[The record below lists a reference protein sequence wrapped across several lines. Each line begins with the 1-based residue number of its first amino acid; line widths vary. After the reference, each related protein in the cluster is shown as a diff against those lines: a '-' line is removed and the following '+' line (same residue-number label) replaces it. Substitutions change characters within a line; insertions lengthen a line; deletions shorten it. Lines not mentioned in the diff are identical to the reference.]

1 MTWLSFKSRCYL
13 KTNDNTNPFRKQILG
28 ELNVDLTN
36 MGIAAKDAAFH
47 LATASTAQKNKAL
60 AIIADE
66 LEANSEVILAANAK
80 DIELGREAGLTD
92 ALLDRLLL
100 NEERLTGIAND
111 VRNVISLNDPVG
123 SEIDSK
129 VLENGMAL
137 SRRRV
142 PLGVVGVIYEARPN
156 VTIDIAALC
165 LKTGNASILRGGKET
180 FFSNME
186 LVKVIQSALEKAEL
200 PAASVQYIEKP
211 DRELVA
217 QLLKLDEYVDMIIP
231 RGGAGL
237 HKMCQ
242 ENSTIPVIIGGF
254 GISHIFIDE
263 SADLERSLNV
273 VENSKVQRPSACNA
287 LDTLLVH
294 KAVAEEF
301 LPKLVER
308 LNGKV
313 ALVSDASAKPL
324 VANAADVRDAQ
335 EGDFD
340 TEWLSYTLGVKVVAD
355 VKEAIDHMRVH
366 NASHSDAIMTNSL
379 QNSELFINSVGSAAV
394 YVNASTR
401 FTDGAQFGLGAEVA
415 VSTQKLH
422 ARGPMGL
429 EELTS
434 YKWVGKAD
442 YLIRS

>member
-1 MTWLSFKSRCYL
+1 
-13 KTNDNTNPFRKQILG
+13 
-28 ELNVDLTN
+28 

-66 LEANSEVILAANAK
+66 LEANAATILEANAK

-111 VRNVISLNDPVG
+111 VRNVISLHDPVG
-123 SEIDSK
+123 SEMDSK
-129 VLENGMAL
+129 VLENGMSL

-211 DRELVA
+211 DRELVS
-217 QLLKLDEYVDMIIP
+217 QLLKLDDYVDMIIP

-237 HKMCQ
+237 HKMCK

-254 GISHIFIDE
+254 GISHIFVDE
-263 SADLERSLNV
+263 SADLEKSVDV
-273 VENSKVQRPSACNA
+273 VENSKVQRPSACNS

-294 KAVAEEF
+294 EAVAEAF
-301 LPKLVER
+301 LAQLTQR
-308 LNGKV
+308 LAGKV
-313 ALVSDASAKPL
+313 TLVADASAKSL
-324 VANAADVRDAQ
+324 LAGFEDQRDAV

-355 VKEAIDHMRVH
+355 VAEAIDHMRVH

-379 QNSELFINSVGSAAV
+379 ESSERFINSVGSAAV

-434 YKWVGKAD
+434 YKWVGKAN
-442 YLIRS
+442 YLIRG

>member
-1 MTWLSFKSRCYL
+1 M
-13 KTNDNTNPFRKQILG
+13 
-28 ELNVDLTN
+28 DLTN

-66 LEANSEVILAANAK
+66 LEANAATILEANAK

-129 VLENGMAL
+129 VLENGMSL

-211 DRELVA
+211 DRELVS
-217 QLLKLDEYVDMIIP
+217 QFLKLDDYVDMIIP
-231 RGGAGL
+231 RGGASL
-237 HKMCQ
+237 HKMCK

-254 GISHIFIDE
+254 GISHIFVDE
-263 SADLERSLNV
+263 SADLKKSVDV
-273 VENSKVQRPSACNA
+273 VENSKVQRPSACNS

-294 KAVAEEF
+294 EAVAEAF
-301 LPKLVER
+301 LAKLAQR
-308 LNGKV
+308 LAGKV
-313 ALVSDASAKPL
+313 TLVVDASAKSML
-324 VANAADVRDAQ
+324 ASFNDQRDAI

-355 VKEAIDHMRVH
+355 VADAIDHMRVH

-379 QNSELFINSVGSAAV
+379 ESSERFVNSVGSAAV

-434 YKWVGKAD
+434 YKWVGKAN
-442 YLIRS
+442 YLVRG

>member
-1 MTWLSFKSRCYL
+1 M
-13 KTNDNTNPFRKQILG
+13 
-28 ELNVDLTN
+28 DLTN

-66 LEANSEVILAANAK
+66 LETNAATILEANAK

-123 SEIDSK
+123 SEMDSK
-129 VLENGMAL
+129 VLENGMSL

-186 LVKVIQSALEKAEL
+186 LVKVIQSALEKAQL

-211 DRELVA
+211 DRELVS
-217 QLLKLDEYVDMIIP
+217 QLLKLDDYVDMIIP

-237 HKMCQ
+237 HKMCK

-254 GISHIFIDE
+254 GISHIFVDD
-263 SADLERSLNV
+263 SADLEKSVDV
-273 VENSKVQRPSACNA
+273 VENSKVQRPSACNS

-294 KAVAEEF
+294 ETVAEAF
-301 LPKLVER
+301 LAKLKAR
-308 LNGKV
+308 LAGKV
-313 ALVSDASAKPL
+313 TLVADASAKSL
-324 VANAADVRDAQ
+324 LAGFEDQRDAV

-355 VKEAIDHMRVH
+355 VAEAIDHMRVH

-379 QNSELFINSVGSAAV
+379 ESSERFINSVGSAAV

-434 YKWVGKAD
+434 YKWVGKAN
-442 YLIRS
+442 YLVRG

>member
-1 MTWLSFKSRCYL
+1 
-13 KTNDNTNPFRKQILG
+13 
-28 ELNVDLTN
+28 
-36 MGIAAKDAAFH
+36 MGKAAKDAAFE
-47 LATASTAQKNKAL
+47 LATASTAQKNQAL

-66 LEANSEVILAANAK
+66 LEANSAAILAANAK

-129 VLENGMAL
+129 VLENGMSL

-186 LVKVIQSALEKAEL
+186 LVKVIQSALAKANL

-211 DRELVA
+211 DRALVS
-217 QLLKLDEYVDMIIP
+217 QLLKLDDYVDMIIP

-237 HKMCQ
+237 HKMCK

-254 GISHIFIDE
+254 GISHIFVDE
-263 SADLERSLNV
+263 SADLEKSLNV
-273 VENSKVQRPSACNA
+273 VENSKVQRPSACNS

-294 KAVAEEF
+294 EKVAAKFLPMIVERMSDKVTFVAE
-301 LPKLVER
+301 PKA
-308 LNGKV
+308 K
-313 ALVSDASAKPL
+313 ALMAQATQI
-324 VANAADVRDAQ
+324 RDAV

-355 VKEAIDHMRVH
+355 VKDAIDHMRVH

-379 QNSELFINSVGSAAV
+379 INSELFINSVGSAAV
-394 YVNASTR
+394 YVNAATR

-434 YKWVGKAD
+434 YKWVGKAN
-442 YLIRS
+442 YLARS

>member
-1 MTWLSFKSRCYL
+1 
-13 KTNDNTNPFRKQILG
+13 
-28 ELNVDLTN
+28 
-36 MGIAAKDAAFH
+36 MGIAAKEAAFH

-66 LEANSEVILAANAK
+66 LEANAATILEANAK

-129 VLENGMAL
+129 VLENGMSL

-211 DRELVA
+211 DRELVS
-217 QLLKLDEYVDMIIP
+217 QLLKLDDYVDMIIP

-237 HKMCQ
+237 HKMCK

-254 GISHIFIDE
+254 GISHIFVDE
-263 SADLERSLNV
+263 SADLEKSVDV
-273 VENSKVQRPSACNA
+273 VENSKVQRPSACNS

-294 KAVAEEF
+294 EAVAEAF
-301 LPKLVER
+301 LAKLTQR
-308 LNGKV
+308 LAGKV
-313 ALVSDASAKPL
+313 TLVADASAKSL
-324 VANAADVRDAQ
+324 LTGFEDQRDAV

-355 VKEAIDHMRVH
+355 VAEAIDHMRVH

-379 QNSELFINSVGSAAV
+379 ESSERFINSVGSAAV

-434 YKWVGKAD
+434 YKWVGKAN
-442 YLIRS
+442 YLVRG

>member
-1 MTWLSFKSRCYL
+1 
-13 KTNDNTNPFRKQILG
+13 
-28 ELNVDLTN
+28 
-36 MGIAAKDAAFH
+36 MGKAAKDAAFE
-47 LATASTAQKNKAL
+47 LATAPTAQKNQAL

-66 LEANSEVILAANAK
+66 LEANSAAILAANAK

-129 VLENGMAL
+129 VLENGMSL

-186 LVKVIQSALEKAEL
+186 LVKVIQSALAKANL

-211 DRELVA
+211 DRELVS
-217 QLLKLDEYVDMIIP
+217 QLLKLDDYVDMIIP

-237 HKMCQ
+237 HKMCK

-254 GISHIFIDE
+254 GISHIFVDE
-263 SADLERSLNV
+263 SADLEKSLNV
-273 VENSKVQRPSACNA
+273 VENSKVQRPSACNS

-294 KAVAEEF
+294 EKVAAKFLPMIVERMSDKVTFVAE
-301 LPKLVER
+301 PKA
-308 LNGKV
+308 K
-313 ALVSDASAKPL
+313 ALMAQATQI
-324 VANAADVRDAQ
+324 RDAV

-355 VKEAIDHMRVH
+355 VKDAIEHMRVH

-379 QNSELFINSVGSAAV
+379 INSELFINSVGSAAV
-394 YVNASTR
+394 YVNAATR

-434 YKWVGKAD
+434 YKWVGKAN
-442 YLIRS
+442 YLARS

>member
-1 MTWLSFKSRCYL
+1 MPSKQASLWLLHRLL
-13 KTNDNTNPFRKQILG
+13 K
-28 ELNVDLTN
+28 
-36 MGIAAKDAAFH
+36 
-47 LATASTAQKNKAL
+47 KNNAL
-60 AIIADE
+60 QIIADE
-66 LEANSEVILAANAK
+66 LEANADVILAANAK
-80 DIELGREAGLTD
+80 DIELGRQAGLTE

-100 NEERLTGIAND
+100 NEQRLKGIADD
-111 VRNVISLNDPVG
+111 VRNVITLSDPVG

-129 VLENGMAL
+129 ILENGMSL

-180 FFSNME
+180 FYSNME
-186 LVKVIQSALEKAEL
+186 LVKVIQLALDKAGL

-211 DRELVA
+211 DRELVS
-217 QLLKLDEYVDMIIP
+217 QLLKLDDYVDMIIP

-237 HKMCQ
+237 HKMCK
-242 ENSTIPVIIGGF
+242 ENSNIPVIIGGF
-254 GISHIFIDE
+254 GISHIFVDE
-263 SADLERSLNV
+263 SADLVRSLDV

-294 KAVAEEF
+294 EKVAAEF
-301 LPKLVER
+301 LPMLAER
-308 LNGKV
+308 LKGKV
-313 ALVSDASAKPL
+313 SL
-324 VANAADVRDAQ
+324 VAEPKAEAILAGTEDLRSAG

-340 TEWLSYTLGVKVVAD
+340 TEWLSFTLGVKVVAD
-355 VKEAIDHMRVH
+355 VEEAIHHMRIH

-379 QNSELFINSVGSAAV
+379 VNSEKFINSAGSAAV

-442 YLIRS
+442 YLPRA

>member
-1 MTWLSFKSRCYL
+1 M
-13 KTNDNTNPFRKQILG
+13 
-28 ELNVDLTN
+28 ELIK
-36 MGIAAKDAAFH
+36 MGQAAKEAAFH
-47 LATASTAQKNKAL
+47 LATASTAQKNRAL
-60 AIIADE
+60 EIIADE
-66 LEANSEVILAANAK
+66 LEANAPAILEANAK
-80 DIELGREAGLTD
+80 DIEKGREAGLTE

-100 NEERLTGIAND
+100 NEDRLTGIAND

-129 VLENGMAL
+129 VLENGMSL

-186 LVKVIQSALEKAEL
+186 LVKVIQVALEKAEL

-211 DRELVA
+211 DRELVS

-237 HKMCQ
+237 HKMCK
-242 ENSTIPVIIGGF
+242 ENSNIPVIIGGF
-254 GISHIFIDE
+254 GISHVFVDE
-263 SADLERSLNV
+263 SANLVKSLDV
-273 VENSKVQRPSACNA
+273 VENSKVQRPSACNS

-294 KAVAEEF
+294 EKVAVEF
-301 LPKLVER
+301 LPMLAER
-308 LNGKV
+308 MNGKV
-313 ALVSDASAKPL
+313 AFVAEPKAKAL
-324 VANAADVRDAQ
+324 MANADEIRDVA

-340 TEWLSYTLGVKVVAD
+340 TEWLSYTLGVKVVSD
-355 VKEAIDHMRVH
+355 VNEAIEHMRVH
-366 NASHSDAIMTNSL
+366 NASHSDAIMTDSL
-379 QNSELFINSVGSAAV
+379 ENAELFINTAGSAAV

-434 YKWVGKAD
+434 YKWVGKAN
-442 YLIRS
+442 YLPRA

>member
-1 MTWLSFKSRCYL
+1 
-13 KTNDNTNPFRKQILG
+13 
-28 ELNVDLTN
+28 
-36 MGIAAKDAAFH
+36 MGKAAKDAAFE
-47 LATASTAQKNKAL
+47 LATAPTAQKNQAL

-66 LEANSEVILAANAK
+66 LEANSAAILAANAK

-129 VLENGMAL
+129 VLENGMSL

-186 LVKVIQSALEKAEL
+186 LVKVIQSALAKANL

-211 DRELVA
+211 DRELVS
-217 QLLKLDEYVDMIIP
+217 QLLKLDDYVDMIIP

-237 HKMCQ
+237 HKMCK

-254 GISHIFIDE
+254 GISHIFVDE
-263 SADLERSLNV
+263 SADLEKSLNV
-273 VENSKVQRPSACNA
+273 VENSKVQRPSACNS

-294 KAVAEEF
+294 EKVAAKFLPMIVERMSDKVTFVAE
-301 LPKLVER
+301 PKA
-308 LNGKV
+308 K
-313 ALVSDASAKPL
+313 ALMAQATQI
-324 VANAADVRDAQ
+324 RDAA

-355 VKEAIDHMRVH
+355 VKDAIEHMRVH

-379 QNSELFINSVGSAAV
+379 INSELFINSVGSAAV
-394 YVNASTR
+394 YVNAATR

-434 YKWVGKAD
+434 YKWVGKAN
-442 YLIRS
+442 YLARS

>member
-1 MTWLSFKSRCYL
+1 
-13 KTNDNTNPFRKQILG
+13 
-28 ELNVDLTN
+28 
-36 MGIAAKDAAFH
+36 MGKAAKQAAFQ
-47 LATASTAQKNKAL
+47 LATASTAQKNRAL
-60 AIIADE
+60 SLIADE
-66 LEANSEVILAANAK
+66 LEANSAAILAANAI
-80 DIELGREAGLTD
+80 DIEQGRAAGLSD

-100 NEERLTGIAND
+100 NETRLKAIAAD

-123 SEIDSK
+123 SEMDSR
-129 VLENGMAL
+129 VLENGMSLAK
-137 SRRRV
+137 RRV

-180 FFSNME
+180 FNSNME

-200 PAASVQYIEKP
+200 PLASVQYIEKP
-211 DRELVA
+211 DRELVG
-217 QLLKLDEYVDMIIP
+217 QLLKLDQYVDMIIP

-254 GISHIFIDE
+254 GISHIFVDA
-263 SADLERSLNV
+263 SADLERSVVV
-273 VENSKVQRPSACNA
+273 VENSKVQRPSACNS

-294 KAVAEEF
+294 QDIAESFLAKLVQKLNDKVAFVAEE
-301 LPKLVER
+301 KA
-308 LNGKV
+308 K
-313 ALVSDASAKPL
+313 ALMPLAK
-324 VANAADVRDAQ
+324 DIRDAKA
-335 EGDFD
+335 GDFD
-340 TEWLSYTLGVKVVAD
+340 TEWLSYTLGVKVIAD
-355 VKEAIDHMRVH
+355 VKEAIEHMREH
-366 NASHSDAIMTNSL
+366 NASHSDAIMTNDL
-379 QNSELFINSVGSAAV
+379 YNAELFINSAGSAAV

-442 YLIRS
+442 YLARS

>member
-1 MTWLSFKSRCYL
+1 M
-13 KTNDNTNPFRKQILG
+13 
-28 ELNVDLTN
+28 ELIS
-36 MGIAAKDAAFH
+36 MGKAAKEAAFQ
-47 LATASTAQKNKAL
+47 LATASTAQKNQAL

-66 LEANSEVILAANAK
+66 LEANAETILAANAK
-80 DIELGREAGLTD
+80 DIEKGREAGLTE

-100 NEERLTGIAND
+100 NTERLTGIAND

-123 SEIDSK
+123 SELDSK
-129 VLENGMAL
+129 VLENGMSL

-186 LVKVIQSALEKAEL
+186 LVKVIQSALAKAEL

-211 DRELVA
+211 DRELVS
-217 QLLKLDEYVDMIIP
+217 QLLKLDDYVDMIIP

-237 HKMCQ
+237 HKMCK

-254 GISHIFIDE
+254 GISHIFVDE
-263 SADLERSLNV
+263 SADLAKSLEV
-273 VENSKVQRPSACNA
+273 VENAKVQRPSACNA

-294 KAVAEEF
+294 EQVAVEF
-301 LPKLVER
+301 LSMLAAR
-308 LNGKV
+308 LNDKV
-313 ALVSDASAKPL
+313 ALVAEPKAKALLGDAKEL
-324 VANAADVRDAQ
+324 RDAA

-340 TEWLSYTLGVKVVAD
+340 TEWLSFTLGVKVVSG
-355 VKEAIDHMRVH
+355 VEEAIDHMRVH

-379 QNSELFINSVGSAAV
+379 ENSELFINSVGSAAV

-434 YKWVGKAD
+434 YKWVGKAN
-442 YLIRS
+442 YLPRS

>member
-1 MTWLSFKSRCYL
+1 M
-13 KTNDNTNPFRKQILG
+13 
-28 ELNVDLTN
+28 DLTN
-36 MGIAAKDAAFH
+36 MGKAAKDAAFE
-47 LATASTAQKNKAL
+47 LATASTAQKNQAL

-66 LEANSEVILAANAK
+66 LEANSAAILTANAK

-129 VLENGMAL
+129 VLENGMSL

-186 LVKVIQSALEKAEL
+186 LVKVIQSALAKANL

-211 DRELVA
+211 DRELVS
-217 QLLKLDEYVDMIIP
+217 QLLKLDDYVDMIIP

-237 HKMCQ
+237 HKMCK

-254 GISHIFIDE
+254 GISHIFVDE
-263 SADLERSLNV
+263 SADLEKSLNV
-273 VENSKVQRPSACNA
+273 VENSKVQRPSACNS

-294 KAVAEEF
+294 EKVAAKFLPMIVERMSDKVTFVAE
-301 LPKLVER
+301 PKA
-308 LNGKV
+308 K
-313 ALVSDASAKPL
+313 ALMAQATQI
-324 VANAADVRDAQ
+324 RDAA

-355 VKEAIDHMRVH
+355 VKDAIDHMRVH

-379 QNSELFINSVGSAAV
+379 INSELFINSVGSAAV
-394 YVNASTR
+394 YVNAATR

-434 YKWVGKAD
+434 YKWVGKAN
-442 YLIRS
+442 YLARS

>member
-1 MTWLSFKSRCYL
+1 
-13 KTNDNTNPFRKQILG
+13 
-28 ELNVDLTN
+28 
-36 MGIAAKDAAFH
+36 MGKAAKEAAFQ
-47 LATASTAQKNKAL
+47 LATASTAQKNQAL

-66 LEANSEVILAANAK
+66 LEANAETILAANAK
-80 DIELGREAGLTD
+80 DIEKGREAGLTE

-100 NEERLTGIAND
+100 NTERLTGIAND

-123 SEIDSK
+123 SELDSK
-129 VLENGMAL
+129 VLENGMSL

-186 LVKVIQSALEKAEL
+186 LVKVIQSALAKAEL

-211 DRELVA
+211 DRELVS
-217 QLLKLDEYVDMIIP
+217 QLLKLDDYVDMIIP

-237 HKMCQ
+237 HKMCK

-254 GISHIFIDE
+254 GISHIFVDE
-263 SADLERSLNV
+263 SADLAKSLEV
-273 VENSKVQRPSACNA
+273 VENAKVQRPSACNA

-294 KAVAEEF
+294 EQVAAEF
-301 LPKLVER
+301 LPMLVAR
-308 LNGKV
+308 LNDKL
-313 ALVSDASAKPL
+313 ALVAEPKAKTLLGDAKEL
-324 VANAADVRDAQ
+324 RDAA

-340 TEWLSYTLGVKVVAD
+340 TEWLSFTLGVKVVSG
-355 VKEAIDHMRVH
+355 VEEAIDHMRVH

-379 QNSELFINSVGSAAV
+379 ENSELFINSVGSAAV

-434 YKWVGKAD
+434 YKWVGKAN
-442 YLIRS
+442 YLPRS

>member
-1 MTWLSFKSRCYL
+1 
-13 KTNDNTNPFRKQILG
+13 
-28 ELNVDLTN
+28 
-36 MGIAAKDAAFH
+36 MGKAAKDAAFE
-47 LATASTAQKNKAL
+47 LATASTAQKNQAL

-66 LEANSEVILAANAK
+66 LEANAATILAANAK

-129 VLENGMAL
+129 VLENGMSL

-186 LVKVIQSALEKAEL
+186 LVKVIQSALAKANL

-211 DRELVA
+211 DRELVS
-217 QLLKLDEYVDMIIP
+217 QLLKLDDYVDMIIP

-237 HKMCQ
+237 HKMCK

-254 GISHIFIDE
+254 GISHIFVDE
-263 SADLERSLNV
+263 SADLEKSLNV
-273 VENSKVQRPSACNA
+273 VENSKVQRPSACNS

-294 KAVAEEF
+294 EDVAAQFLPMIVERMNDKVTFVAE
-301 LPKLVER
+301 PKA
-308 LNGKV
+308 KV
-313 ALVSDASAKPL
+313 LMAQATQI
-324 VANAADVRDAQ
+324 RDAA

-355 VKEAIDHMRVH
+355 VKEAIDHMRIH

-379 QNSELFINSVGSAAV
+379 VNSELFINSVGSAAV
-394 YVNASTR
+394 YVNAATR

-434 YKWVGKAD
+434 YKWVGKAN
-442 YLIRS
+442 YLARS

>member
-1 MTWLSFKSRCYL
+1 M
-13 KTNDNTNPFRKQILG
+13 
-28 ELNVDLTN
+28 DLTN
-36 MGIAAKDAAFH
+36 MGKAAKDAAFE
-47 LATASTAQKNKAL
+47 LATASTAQKNQAL

-66 LEANSEVILAANAK
+66 LEANAATILAANAK

-129 VLENGMAL
+129 VLENGMSL

-186 LVKVIQSALEKAEL
+186 LVKVIQSALAKANL

-211 DRELVA
+211 DRELVS
-217 QLLKLDEYVDMIIP
+217 QLLKRDDYVDMIIP

-237 HKMCQ
+237 HKMCK

-254 GISHIFIDE
+254 GISHIFVDE
-263 SADLERSLNV
+263 SAELDKSLNV
-273 VENSKVQRPSACNA
+273 VENSKVQRPSACNS

-294 KAVAEEF
+294 ENIAAQFLPMIVERMSENVTFVAE
-301 LPKLVER
+301 PKA
-308 LNGKV
+308 K
-313 ALVSDASAKPL
+313 ALMAQAKQI
-324 VANAADVRDAQ
+324 RDAG

-394 YVNASTR
+394 YVNAATR

-434 YKWVGKAD
+434 YKWVGKAN
-442 YLIRS
+442 YLARS

>member
-1 MTWLSFKSRCYL
+1 
-13 KTNDNTNPFRKQILG
+13 
-28 ELNVDLTN
+28 
-36 MGIAAKDAAFH
+36 MGKAAKEAAFH
-47 LATASTAQKNKAL
+47 LATASTAQKNAAL

-66 LEANSEVILAANAK
+66 LEANLETILAANAK
-80 DIELGREAGLTD
+80 DIELGRDAGLSD

-100 NEERLTGIAND
+100 NESRLKAIASD
-111 VRNVISLNDPVG
+111 VRNVIGLNDPVG

-129 VLENGMAL
+129 VLENGMSL

-186 LVKVIQSALEKAEL
+186 LVKVIQLALEKAKL

-211 DRELVA
+211 DRELVS
-217 QLLKLDEYVDMIIP
+217 QLLKLDDYVDMIIP

-237 HKMCQ
+237 HKMCK

-254 GISHIFIDE
+254 GISHIFVDQ
-263 SADLERSLNV
+263 SADLDKSV
-273 VENSKVQRPSACNA
+273 DVIENAKVQRPSACNA

-294 KAVAEEF
+294 QSIASEFLAKLLQRLSDKVEFVAE
-301 LPKLVER
+301 PKA
-308 LNGKV
+308 K
-313 ALVSDASAKPL
+313 ALMGDAKQLREA
-324 VANAADVRDAQ
+324 VD
-335 EGDFD
+335 GDFD
-340 TEWLSYTLGVKVVAD
+340 TEWLSYTLGVKVVSD
-355 VKEAIDHMRVH
+355 VQQAITHMRDH
-366 NASHSDAIMTNSL
+366 NASHSDAIMTNDL
-379 QNSELFINSVGSAAV
+379 FNAELFINAAGSAAV

-434 YKWVGKAD
+434 YKWVGKAN
-442 YLIRS
+442 YLSRQ

>member
-1 MTWLSFKSRCYL
+1 M
-13 KTNDNTNPFRKQILG
+13 
-28 ELNVDLTN
+28 DLTN
-36 MGIAAKDAAFH
+36 MGKAAKDAAFE
-47 LATASTAQKNKAL
+47 LATASTAQKNQAL

-66 LEANSEVILAANAK
+66 LEANSAAILTANAK
-80 DIELGREAGLTD
+80 DIELGRETGLTD

-129 VLENGMAL
+129 VLENGMSL

-186 LVKVIQSALEKAEL
+186 LVKVIQSALAKANL

-211 DRELVA
+211 DRELVS
-217 QLLKLDEYVDMIIP
+217 QLLKLDDYVDMIIP

-237 HKMCQ
+237 HKMCK

-254 GISHIFIDE
+254 GISHIFVDE
-263 SADLERSLNV
+263 SADLEKSLNV
-273 VENSKVQRPSACNA
+273 VENSKVQRPSACNS

-294 KAVAEEF
+294 EKVAAKFLPMIVERMSDKVTFVAE
-301 LPKLVER
+301 PKA
-308 LNGKV
+308 K
-313 ALVSDASAKPL
+313 ALMAQATQI
-324 VANAADVRDAQ
+324 RDAA

-355 VKEAIDHMRVH
+355 VKDAIDHMRVH

-379 QNSELFINSVGSAAV
+379 INSELFINSVGSAAV
-394 YVNASTR
+394 YVNAATR

-434 YKWVGKAD
+434 YKWVGKAN
-442 YLIRS
+442 YLARS

>member
-1 MTWLSFKSRCYL
+1 
-13 KTNDNTNPFRKQILG
+13 
-28 ELNVDLTN
+28 

-66 LEANSEVILAANAK
+66 LEANAATILEANAK
-80 DIELGREAGLTD
+80 DIDLGREAGLTD

-129 VLENGMAL
+129 VLENGMSL

-142 PLGVVGVIYEARPN
+142 PLGAVGVIYEARPN

-211 DRELVA
+211 DRELVS
-217 QLLKLDEYVDMIIP
+217 QLLKLDDYVDMIIP

-237 HKMCQ
+237 HKMCK

-254 GISHIFIDE
+254 GISHIFVDE
-263 SADLERSLNV
+263 SADLEKSVDV
-273 VENSKVQRPSACNA
+273 VENSKVQRPSACNS

-294 KAVAEEF
+294 EAVAEAF
-301 LPKLVER
+301 LAQLTQR
-308 LNGKV
+308 LAGKV
-313 ALVSDASAKPL
+313 TLVADTSAKSL
-324 VANAADVRDAQ
+324 IAGFEDQRDAV

-355 VKEAIDHMRVH
+355 VAEAIDHMRVH

-379 QNSELFINSVGSAAV
+379 ESSERFINSVGSAAV

-434 YKWVGKAD
+434 YKWVGKAN
-442 YLIRS
+442 YLVRG

>member
-1 MTWLSFKSRCYL
+1 
-13 KTNDNTNPFRKQILG
+13 
-28 ELNVDLTN
+28 
-36 MGIAAKDAAFH
+36 MGKAAKDAAFE
-47 LATASTAQKNKAL
+47 LATASTAQKNQAL

-66 LEANSEVILAANAK
+66 LEANSAAILAANAK

-100 NEERLTGIAND
+100 NEERLTAIAND

-129 VLENGMAL
+129 VLENGMSL

-186 LVKVIQSALEKAEL
+186 LVKVIQSALAKANL
-200 PAASVQYIEKP
+200 PAASVQYIEKT
-211 DRELVA
+211 DRELVS
-217 QLLKLDEYVDMIIP
+217 QLLKLDDYVDMIIP

-237 HKMCQ
+237 HKMCK

-254 GISHIFIDE
+254 GISHIFVDE
-263 SADLERSLNV
+263 SADLEKSLNV
-273 VENSKVQRPSACNA
+273 VENSKVQRPSACNS

-294 KAVAEEF
+294 EKIAAQF
-301 LPKLVER
+301 LPMIVER
-308 LNGKV
+308 MNDKV
-313 ALVSDASAKPL
+313 TFVTEPKAKALMAQATQI
-324 VANAADVRDAQ
+324 RDAV

-340 TEWLSYTLGVKVVAD
+340 TEWLSYTLGVKVVSD
-355 VKEAIDHMRVH
+355 VKDAIVHMRVH

-379 QNSELFINSVGSAAV
+379 ENSELFINSVGSAAV

-434 YKWVGKAD
+434 YKWVGKAN
-442 YLIRS
+442 YLARS

>member
-1 MTWLSFKSRCYL
+1 M
-13 KTNDNTNPFRKQILG
+13 
-28 ELNVDLTN
+28 DLTN
-36 MGIAAKDAAFH
+36 MGKAAKDAAFE
-47 LATASTAQKNKAL
+47 LATASTAQKNQAL

-66 LEANSEVILAANAK
+66 LEANSAAILAANAK

-100 NEERLTGIAND
+100 NEERLTAIAND

-129 VLENGMAL
+129 VLENGMSL

-186 LVKVIQSALEKAEL
+186 LVKVIQSALAKANL

-211 DRELVA
+211 DRELVS
-217 QLLKLDEYVDMIIP
+217 QLLKLDDYVDMIIP

-237 HKMCQ
+237 HKMCK

-254 GISHIFIDE
+254 GISHIFVDE
-263 SADLERSLNV
+263 SADLEKSLNV
-273 VENSKVQRPSACNA
+273 VENSKVQRPSACNS

-294 KAVAEEF
+294 EKIAAQL
-301 LPKLVER
+301 LPMIVER
-308 LNGKV
+308 MNDKV
-313 ALVSDASAKPL
+313 TFVTEPKAKALMAQATQI
-324 VANAADVRDAQ
+324 RDAV

-340 TEWLSYTLGVKVVAD
+340 TEWLSYTLGVKVVSD
-355 VKEAIDHMRVH
+355 VKDAIDHMRVH

-379 QNSELFINSVGSAAV
+379 ENSELFINSVGSAAV
-394 YVNASTR
+394 YMNASTR

-434 YKWVGKAD
+434 YKWVGKAN
-442 YLIRS
+442 YLARS

>member
-1 MTWLSFKSRCYL
+1 
-13 KTNDNTNPFRKQILG
+13 
-28 ELNVDLTN
+28 
-36 MGIAAKDAAFH
+36 MGKAAKDAAFE
-47 LATASTAQKNKAL
+47 LATASTAQKNQAL

-66 LEANSEVILAANAK
+66 LEANAATILAANVK

-123 SEIDSK
+123 SEIESK
-129 VLENGMAL
+129 VLENGMSL

-186 LVKVIQSALEKAEL
+186 LVKVIQSALAKANL

-211 DRELVA
+211 DRELVS
-217 QLLKLDEYVDMIIP
+217 QLLKLDDYVDMIIP

-237 HKMCQ
+237 HKMCK

-254 GISHIFIDE
+254 GISHIFVDE
-263 SADLERSLNV
+263 SADLEKSLNV
-273 VENSKVQRPSACNA
+273 VENSKVQRPSACNS

-294 KAVAEEF
+294 EDVAAQF
-301 LPKLVER
+301 LPMIVER
-308 LNGKV
+308 MNDKV
-313 ALVSDASAKPL
+313 TFVTEPKAKVL
-324 VANAADVRDAQ
+324 MAQATQSRDAV

-379 QNSELFINSVGSAAV
+379 VNSELFINSVGSAAV

-434 YKWVGKAD
+434 YKWVGKAN
-442 YLIRS
+442 YLARS

>member
-1 MTWLSFKSRCYL
+1 
-13 KTNDNTNPFRKQILG
+13 
-28 ELNVDLTN
+28 
-36 MGIAAKDAAFH
+36 MGIAAKEAAFH

-66 LEANSEVILAANAK
+66 LEANAATILEANAK

-129 VLENGMAL
+129 VLENGMSL

-211 DRELVA
+211 DRELVS
-217 QLLKLDEYVDMIIP
+217 QLLKLDDYVDMIIP
-231 RGGAGL
+231 RGGASL
-237 HKMCQ
+237 HKMCK

-254 GISHIFIDE
+254 GISHIFVDE
-263 SADLERSLNV
+263 SADLDKSVDV
-273 VENSKVQRPSACNA
+273 VENSKVQRPSACNS
-287 LDTLLVH
+287 LDTLLIH
-294 KAVAEEF
+294 EAVAEAF
-301 LPKLVER
+301 LAKLTQR
-308 LNGKV
+308 LAGKV
-313 ALVSDASAKPL
+313 TLVADTSAKSL
-324 VANAADVRDAQ
+324 LAGFEDQRDAI

-355 VKEAIDHMRVH
+355 VAEAIDHMRVH

-379 QNSELFINSVGSAAV
+379 DSSERFINSVGSAAV

-434 YKWVGKAD
+434 YKWVGKAN
-442 YLIRS
+442 YLVRG

>member
-1 MTWLSFKSRCYL
+1 M
-13 KTNDNTNPFRKQILG
+13 
-28 ELNVDLTN
+28 ELIS
-36 MGIAAKDAAFH
+36 MGIAAKEAAFQ
-47 LATASTAQKNKAL
+47 LATASTAQKNQAL

-66 LEANSEVILAANAK
+66 LEANADAILAANAK
-80 DIELGREAGLTD
+80 DIEQGRNAGLTE

-100 NEERLTGIAND
+100 NPERLTGIAND

-123 SEIDSK
+123 SELDSK
-129 VLENGMAL
+129 VLENGMSL

-186 LVKVIQSALEKAEL
+186 LVKVIQSALAKAAL

-211 DRELVA
+211 DRELVS

-237 HKMCQ
+237 HKMCK

-254 GISHIFIDE
+254 GISHIFVDE
-263 SADLERSLNV
+263 SANLEKSLDV
-273 VENSKVQRPSACNA
+273 VENSKVQRPSACNS

-294 KAVAEEF
+294 EKVAAEF
-301 LPKLVER
+301 LPMLAER
-308 LNGKV
+308 LADKV
-313 ALVSDASAKPL
+313 TL
-324 VANAADVRDAQ
+324 VAEPKAKALLNNVKELRDAG

-355 VKEAIDHMRVH
+355 VHEAVDHMRVH

-379 QNSELFINSVGSAAV
+379 ENSEVFINSVGSAAV

-434 YKWVGKAD
+434 YKWVGKAN
-442 YLIRS
+442 YLPRS

>member
-1 MTWLSFKSRCYL
+1 M
-13 KTNDNTNPFRKQILG
+13 
-28 ELNVDLTN
+28 DLTN

-66 LEANSEVILAANAK
+66 LEANAATILEANAK

-111 VRNVISLNDPVG
+111 IRNVISLNDPVG

-129 VLENGMAL
+129 VLENGMSL

-211 DRELVA
+211 DRELVS
-217 QLLKLDEYVDMIIP
+217 QLLKLDDYVDMIIP

-237 HKMCQ
+237 HKMCK

-254 GISHIFIDE
+254 GISHIFVDE
-263 SADLERSLNV
+263 SADLEKSVDV
-273 VENSKVQRPSACNA
+273 VENSKVQRPSACNS

-294 KAVAEEF
+294 EAVAEAF
-301 LPKLVER
+301 LTKLKQR
-308 LNGKV
+308 LAGKV
-313 ALVSDASAKPL
+313 TLVADASAKSL
-324 VANAADVRDAQ
+324 LAGFEDQRDAV

-355 VKEAIDHMRVH
+355 VAEAIDHMRVH

-379 QNSELFINSVGSAAV
+379 ESSERFINSVGSAAV

-434 YKWVGKAD
+434 YKWVGKAN
-442 YLIRS
+442 YLVRG